1 MRSLILLGS
10 TGSIG
15 TQCLDVLRAHPGQF
29 QLNGLAA
36 GSSWREA
43 VDQVREFDCPALAL
57 ADRDAATLA
66 REALPESVRLFE
78 GPQAAADMAGA
89 LDYDLALN
97 GVVGAAGLQPSVR
110 VLERGCDLALAN
122 KESLVIAGQ
131 LLMDLALANKSRI
144 LPVDSEHS
152 ALQQCLHGE
161 QVGRVRYLYLTAS
174 GGALRDLTLEELH
187 EVTPEVALAHPT
199 WTMGPRITIG
209 SATLMNKALEVI
221 EAAHLYGVGAER
233 IRVVIHRQSIVHS
246 MVEYVDGSVIS
257 QLGPPDM
264 RGPIHHALFYPDRIA
279 SDLKGYVPELFQN
292 LTFEEPDPERFPALE
307 LGYRCVRE
315 GGNAG
320 AVLNA
325 ADEVAVA
332 AFLDGQLPF
341 HELVPVVSAVLD
353 RRHEWPGSTLA
364 ELLEADRGARKAAK
378 EEIMRLVPT
387 GATD

>member
-78 GPQAAADMAGA
+78 GPQAAADMAGE

>member
-29 QLNGLAA
+29 QLKGLAA
-36 GSSWREA
+36 GRSWREA
-43 VDQVREFDCPALAL
+43 VDQVLEFDCPALAL
-57 ADRDAATLA
+57 ADPDAAGLA
-66 REALPESVRLFE
+66 RESLPDSVRIFS
-78 GPQAAADMAGA
+78 GPQAAAEMAES
-89 LDYDLALN
+89 LDYDIAVN

-131 LLMDLALANKSRI
+131 LLMDLALANKARI

-161 QVGRVRYLYLTAS
+161 QIGRVRYLYLTAS
-174 GGALRDLTLEELH
+174 GGALRDHTLEELH
-187 EVTPEVALAHPT
+187 KVTPEVALAHPT
-199 WTMGPRITIG
+199 WSMGPRITIG

-221 EAAHLYGVGAER
+221 EAAHLYGVGADR

-246 MVEYVDGSVIS
+246 MVEFVDGSVIS
-257 QLGPPDM
+257 QMGPPDM

-279 SDLKGYVPELFQN
+279 SDLEGFVPDLFQT
-292 LTFEEPDPERFPALE
+292 LTFEQPDPERFPALE

-332 AFLDGQLPF
+332 AFLDGQLSF

-364 ELLEADRGARKAAK
+364 ELLEADQGARLAAK
-378 EEIMRLVPT
+378 EEIMRRVPT
-387 GATD
+387 RASD